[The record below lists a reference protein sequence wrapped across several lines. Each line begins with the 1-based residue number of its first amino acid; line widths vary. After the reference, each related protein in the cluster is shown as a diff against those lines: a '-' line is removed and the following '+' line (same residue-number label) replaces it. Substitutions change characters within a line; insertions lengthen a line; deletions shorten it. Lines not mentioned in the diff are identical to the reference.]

1 MVTGGYGSDNLD
13 TTETLDTDASS
24 WVTSA
29 SKLPRPMQGLR
40 AVNIE
45 DRVLIFGNYTLF
57 ILSAEHNDCRGLL

>member
-13 TTETLDTDASS
+13 TTETLDTGASS
-24 WVTSA
+24 WVTSG

-40 AVNIE
+40 AVNID

-57 ILSAEHNDCRGLL
+57 NISLEHDNCRGLL

>member
-13 TTETLDTDASS
+13 TTETLDTDAGS
-24 WVTSA
+24 WVTSG

-45 DRVLIFGNYTLF
+45 DLVLIFGNYTLF
-57 ILSAEHNDCRGLL
+57 NISL